1 MSANNKDVAVRK
13 RQQIDSSRKTMF
25 VFVAG
30 AAFLA
35 GIALVISIFLIQQI
49 VFHSKVIIEK
59 QSTIFRLDKNL
70 ESVDELKKNV
80 RVLETNSALNSVKA
94 NGENSALQTVLDALP
109 DNPNADAFGASIK
122 NKFVDTV
129 EGLTL
134 DNLSV
139 TSPNSR
145 GEESEDNNSESADS
159 PNTLHFSLEVS
170 GSADKLREL
179 LTKFERSIRV
189 IELKSFE
196 IHTSE
201 DKLSL
206 TIQGVAYYEPA
217 QKIHLEKKVVKP

>member
-94 NGENSALQTVLDALP
+94 NSENSALQTVLDALP

-139 TSPNSR
+139 TSPNSQ
-145 GEESEDNNSESADS
+145 GEESEDGDSESTYS
-159 PNTLHFSLEVS
+159 PNTLSFSLEVS

>member
-94 NGENSALQTVLDALP
+94 NSENSALQTVLDALP

-170 GSADKLREL
+170 GPADKLREL

-217 QKIHLEKKVVKP
+217 QNVHLEKKVVKP

>member
-94 NGENSALQTVLDALP
+94 SSENSALQTVLDALP
-109 DNPNADAFGASIK
+109 DNPNADAFGSSIK

-139 TSPNSR
+139 TSPNSQ

-159 PNTLHFSLEVS
+159 SNSLHFSLEVS

>member
-70 ESVDELKKNV
+70 ESVDKLKKNV

-94 NGENSALQTVLDALP
+94 NSENSALQTVLDALP

-145 GEESEDNNSESADS
+145 GEESEDNNSELADS

>member
-94 NGENSALQTVLDALP
+94 NSDNSALQTVLDALP

-139 TSPNSR
+139 TSPNSQ
-145 GEESEDNNSESADS
+145 GEETEDNDSKSADS
-159 PNTLHFSLEVS
+159 SNTLSFSLEVS

-179 LTKFERSIRV
+179 LTKFERSIREV
-189 IELKSFE
+189 E
-196 IHTSE
+196 IGRASCRE
-201 DKLSL
+201 R
-206 TIQGVAYYEPA
+206 V
-217 QKIHLEKKVVKP
+217 

>member
-94 NGENSALQTVLDALP
+94 NSENSALQTVLDALP

-139 TSPNSR
+139 TSPNSQ
-145 GEESEDNNSESADS
+145 GEESGDNNSESADS
-159 PNTLHFSLEVS
+159 SNTLLFSLEVS

>member
-94 NGENSALQTVLDALP
+94 NSENSALQTVLDALQIGR
-109 DNPNADAFGASIK
+109 AH
-122 NKFVDTV
+122 V
-129 EGLTL
+129 
-134 DNLSV
+134 
-139 TSPNSR
+139 
-145 GEESEDNNSESADS
+145 
-159 PNTLHFSLEVS
+159 
-170 GSADKLREL
+170 
-179 LTKFERSIRV
+179 
-189 IELKSFE
+189 
-196 IHTSE
+196 
-201 DKLSL
+201 
-206 TIQGVAYYEPA
+206 
-217 QKIHLEKKVVKP
+217 

>member
-1 MSANNKDVAVRK
+1 MSANNKDVAVHK

-94 NGENSALQTVLDALP
+94 NSENSALQTVLDALP

-139 TSPNSR
+139 TSPNSQ
-145 GEESEDNNSESADS
+145 GEKSEDNDSKSADS
-159 PNTLHFSLEVS
+159 SNTLHFSLEVS

>member
-94 NGENSALQTVLDALP
+94 SSENSALQTVLDALP

-139 TSPNSR
+139 TSPNSQ

>member
-70 ESVDELKKNV
+70 ESVGELKKNV

-94 NGENSALQTVLDALP
+94 NSENSALQTVLDALP

>member
-94 NGENSALQTVLDALP
+94 NSDNSALQTVLDALP

-139 TSPNSR
+139 TSPNSQ
-145 GEESEDNNSESADS
+145 GEETEDNDSKSADS
-159 PNTLHFSLEVS
+159 SNTLSFSLEVS

-189 IELKSFE
+189 IEIKSFE

-206 TIQGVAYYEPA
+206 TIQGAAYYEPA

>member
-94 NGENSALQTVLDALP
+94 SSENSALQTVLDALP

-134 DNLSV
+134 DSLSV
-139 TSPNSR
+139 TSPNSQ

-159 PNTLHFSLEVS
+159 SNTLHFSLEVS

>member
-94 NGENSALQTVLDALP
+94 NSENSALQTVLDALP

>member
-94 NGENSALQTVLDALP
+94 NSENSALQTVLDALP

-139 TSPNSR
+139 TSPNSQ

>member
-35 GIALVISIFLIQQI
+35 GISLVISIFLIQQI

-94 NGENSALQTVLDALP
+94 NSENSALQTVDALP

-139 TSPNSR
+139 TPPNSQ
-145 GEESEDNNSESADS
+145 GEESEGNNSESADS
-159 PNTLHFSLEVS
+159 SNTLHFSLEVS

>member
-1 MSANNKDVAVRK
+1 MPANNKDVAVRK

-94 NGENSALQTVLDALP
+94 SSENSALQTVMDALP

-139 TSPNSR
+139 TSPNSQ

-159 PNTLHFSLEVS
+159 SNTLSFSLEVS

-217 QKIHLEKKVVKP
+217 QKIHLEKKVIKP

>member
-1 MSANNKDVAVRK
+1 MSANNKNVAVRK

-94 NGENSALQTVLDALP
+94 NSDNSALQTVLDALP

-139 TSPNSR
+139 TSPNSQ
-145 GEESEDNNSESADS
+145 GEEPEDNDSESADS
-159 PNTLHFSLEVS
+159 SNTLHFSLEVS

>member
-94 NGENSALQTVLDALP
+94 NSENSALQTVLDALP

-159 PNTLHFSLEVS
+159 SNTLSFSLEVS

>member
-1 MSANNKDVAVRK
+1 
-13 RQQIDSSRKTMF
+13 MF
-25 VFVAG
+25 IFVAS

-35 GIALVISIFLIQQI
+35 GIALVVSIFLIQQI
-49 VFHSKVIIEK
+49 VFHSKIIIEK
-59 QSTIFRLDKNL
+59 QSTISRLDKNL

-94 NGENSALQTVLDALP
+94 NSENSALQTVLDALP

-139 TSPNSR
+139 TSPNSQ
-145 GEESEDNNSESADS
+145 GEEAEDNNSESTDS
-159 PNTLHFSLEVS
+159 PNTLSFSLEVS

>member
-25 VFVAG
+25 IFVAG

-94 NGENSALQTVLDALP
+94 NSENSALQTVLDALP

>member
-80 RVLETNSALNSVKA
+80 RILETNSALNSVKA
-94 NGENSALQTVLDALP
+94 NSENSALQTVLDALP

>member
-94 NGENSALQTVLDALP
+94 NSENSALQTVLDALP

-122 NKFVDTV
+122 NKFVDIV

-134 DNLSV
+134 DNLSM

>member
-94 NGENSALQTVLDALP
+94 NSENSALQTVLDALP

-139 TSPNSR
+139 TSPNSQ
-145 GEESEDNNSESADS
+145 GEESEGNNSESADS
-159 PNTLHFSLEVS
+159 SNTLHFSLEVS

-217 QKIHLEKKVVKP
+217 KKIHLEKKVVKP

>member
-94 NGENSALQTVLDALP
+94 NSENSALQTVLDALP

-139 TSPNSR
+139 TSPNSQ

-159 PNTLHFSLEVS
+159 SNTLSFSLEVS

>member
-1 MSANNKDVAVRK
+1 MPANNKEVAVHK

-35 GIALVISIFLIQQI
+35 GIALVVSIFLVQQI

-94 NGENSALQTVLDALP
+94 NSENSALQTVLDALP

-122 NKFVDTV
+122 NKFIDTV

-139 TSPNSR
+139 TSPNSQ
-145 GEESEDNNSESADS
+145 EDSTDGDS
-159 PNTLHFSLEVS
+159 GSTDSSNTLSFSLEVS

-189 IELKSFE
+189 IELRSFE

-206 TIQGVAYYEPA
+206 AIQGVAYYEPA
-217 QKIHLEKKVVKP
+217 QNVHLEKKVVKP

>member
-13 RQQIDSSRKTMF
+13 WQQIDSSRKTMF

-94 NGENSALQTVLDALP
+94 NSENSALQTVLDALP

-139 TSPNSR
+139 TSPNSQ
-145 GEESEDNNSESADS
+145 GEKSEDNDSKSADS
-159 PNTLHFSLEVS
+159 SNTLHFSLEVS

>member
-94 NGENSALQTVLDALP
+94 NSDNSALQTVLDALP

-139 TSPNSR
+139 TSPNSQ
-145 GEESEDNNSESADS
+145 GEETEDNDSKSADS
-159 PNTLHFSLEVS
+159 SNTLSFSL
-170 GSADKLREL
+170 
-179 LTKFERSIRV
+179 
-189 IELKSFE
+189 
-196 IHTSE
+196 
-201 DKLSL
+201 
-206 TIQGVAYYEPA
+206 
-217 QKIHLEKKVVKP
+217 

>member
-1 MSANNKDVAVRK
+1 
-13 RQQIDSSRKTMF
+13 
-25 VFVAG
+25 
-30 AAFLA
+30 
-35 GIALVISIFLIQQI
+35 
-49 VFHSKVIIEK
+49 
-59 QSTIFRLDKNL
+59 
-70 ESVDELKKNV
+70 
-80 RVLETNSALNSVKA
+80 VKA
-94 NGENSALQTVLDALP
+94 NSENSALQTVLDALP

-139 TSPNSR
+139 TSPNSQ
-145 GEESEDNNSESADS
+145 GEESEDGDSESTYS
-159 PNTLHFSLEVS
+159 PNTLSFSLEVS

-217 QKIHLEKKVVKP
+217 QNVHLEKKVVKP

>member
-80 RVLETNSALNSVKA
+80 RVLETNSALNSVKS
-94 NGENSALQTVLDALP
+94 NSENSALQTVLDALP

-139 TSPNSR
+139 TSPNSQ

-159 PNTLHFSLEVS
+159 SNSLHFSLEVS

>member
-1 MSANNKDVAVRK
+1 MSANNKDVVVRK

-94 NGENSALQTVLDALP
+94 NSENSALQTVLDALP

-139 TSPNSR
+139 TSPNSQ
-145 GEESEDNNSESADS
+145 GEESEGNNSESADS
-159 PNTLHFSLEVS
+159 SNALHFSLEVS

>member
-13 RQQIDSSRKTMF
+13 WQQIDSSRKTMF

-94 NGENSALQTVLDALP
+94 NSENSALQTVLDALP

-139 TSPNSR
+139 TSPNSQ
-145 GEESEDNNSESADS
+145 GEKSEDNDSKSADS
-159 PNTLHFSLEVS
+159 SNTLHFSLEVS

-189 IELKSFE
+189 IEIKSFE

-206 TIQGVAYYEPA
+206 TIQGAAYYEPA
-217 QKIHLEKKVVKP
+217 QNVHLEKKVVKP

>member
-25 VFVAG
+25 IFVAG

-94 NGENSALQTVLDALP
+94 NSENSALQTVLDALP

-145 GEESEDNNSESADS
+145 GEEAEDNNSESTDS

-206 TIQGVAYYEPA
+206 TIQGAAYYEPA
-217 QKIHLEKKVVKP
+217 QNVHLEKKVVKP

>member
-94 NGENSALQTVLDALP
+94 NSENSALQTVLDALP

-159 PNTLHFSLEVS
+159 PNMLHFSLEVS

>member
-94 NGENSALQTVLDALP
+94 NSENSALQTVLDALP

-139 TSPNSR
+139 TPPNSQ
-145 GEESEDNNSESADS
+145 GEESEGNNSESADS
-159 PNTLHFSLEVS
+159 SNTLSFSLEVS

>member
-94 NGENSALQTVLDALP
+94 NSENSALQTVMDALP

>member
-1 MSANNKDVAVRK
+1 MPANNKEVAVHK

-35 GIALVISIFLIQQI
+35 GIALVVSIFLVQQI

-94 NGENSALQTVLDALP
+94 NSENSALQTVLDALP

-122 NKFVDTV
+122 NKFIDTV

-139 TSPNSR
+139 TSPNSQ
-145 GEESEDNNSESADS
+145 EDSNDGDS
-159 PNTLHFSLEVS
+159 GSTDSSNTLSFSLEVS

-189 IELKSFE
+189 IELRSFE

-206 TIQGVAYYEPA
+206 AIQGVAYYEPA
-217 QKIHLEKKVVKP
+217 QNVHLEKKVVKP